1 MAVDRVSDP
10 DLVKL
15 DANGIFSHS
24 TTKIGF
30 RRSTFLRSYM
40 YDFIQRFAPHLTRD
54 VVDTAVALRSNEDI
68 EAMFKRYKTSGKI
81 TLKIIMALLR
91 VPLTMMDCI

>member
-1 MAVDRVSDP
+1 MAVDPVSDP
-10 DLVKL
+10 DLVRIEAT
-15 DANGIFSHS
+15 DVFSYS

-68 EAMFKRYKTSGKI
+68 EVMFKDIKLPAI
-81 TLKIIMALLR
+81 
-91 VPLTMMDCI
+91 

>member
-1 MAVDRVSDP
+1 MTVDARD
-10 DLVKL
+10 
-15 DANGIFSHS
+15 IFTYS

-54 VVDTAVALRSNEDI
+54 VVDSAVALRSTKI
-68 EAMFKRYKTSGKI
+68 EAMFRTSSCRLSNYRRYQIKPGE
-81 TLKIIMALLR
+81 A
-91 VPLTMMDCI
+91 PA

>member
-1 MAVDRVSDP
+1 MFASGLGVGVIASMAVDPVSDP

-40 YDFIQRFAPHLTRD
+40 YDFIQRFAPHLTEGRG
-54 VVDTAVALRSNEDI
+54 
-68 EAMFKRYKTSGKI
+68 RYRGGF
-81 TLKIIMALLR
+81 TLE
-91 VPLTMMDCI
+91 

>member
-1 MAVDRVSDP
+1 MAVDPVSDP

-40 YDFIQRFAPHLTRD
+40 YDFIQRFCSPFDQGRG
-54 VVDTAVALRSNEDI
+54 
-68 EAMFKRYKTSGKI
+68 RYRGGF
-81 TLKIIMALLR
+81 TLE
-91 VPLTMMDCI
+91 